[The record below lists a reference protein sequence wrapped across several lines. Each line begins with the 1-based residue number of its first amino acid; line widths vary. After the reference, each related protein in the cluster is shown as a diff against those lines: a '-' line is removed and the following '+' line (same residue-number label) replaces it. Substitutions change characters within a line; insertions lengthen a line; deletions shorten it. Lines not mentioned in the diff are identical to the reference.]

1 MEPNATAFAAMKN
14 DEAAFGDLDC
24 DLNKVDG
31 AVHLVG
37 IGGIGM
43 SALARL
49 LLGRGIAVSGSD
61 KAESEILKELAGL
74 GATVSV
80 GHNVSNIRKA
90 AAVAVSTAITA
101 DNPEVNYAREHNVP
115 IWHRSQL
122 LAALT
127 AGKRLVAVS
136 GTHGKTTTTG
146 MIGQVLLD
154 CGLDPSIV
162 VGGIF
167 NRIGSNAHSGK
178 SEYFVAESD
187 ESDGTH
193 ANLES
198 YCAVLTNLESD
209 HLENYPGGFTQIQE
223 TMLKFLNHARESVV
237 ICADDPG
244 CRAVM
249 PRILRKMTTYGISA
263 DATYRL
269 ENLAGFKFNVYRDN
283 KLLGEVTLAVPG
295 EHNKLNALA
304 AIAVGMEFGL
314 AFDAIAKSLG
324 EFHGV
329 DRRFQIIGEAKEILI
344 VDDYAHHP
352 TEVQALLKAARQFIE
367 QSKIDGKTGR
377 RLVAL
382 FQPHQPGRLRDFWNE
397 FLASFADADLVLI
410 ADVYIARGAA
420 IPGIDSKTFVSQ
432 LSHKDAHYL
441 GGSVH
446 DLPEK
451 LVPYLK
457 PQDIVLTIGAGDVT
471 GVGPEL
477 LKKLTAV

>member
-1 MEPNATAFAAMKN
+1 LEPNATAFAAMKN
-14 DEAAFGDLDC
+14 DEAAFGNLDC
-24 DLNKVDG
+24 DLNKIDG

-61 KAESEILKELAGL
+61 KAESEILKELEGL
-74 GATVSV
+74 GATISV
-80 GHNVSNIRKA
+80 GHNVANIKKA
-90 AAVAVSTAITA
+90 AAIAVSTAITA
-101 DNPEVNYAREHNVP
+101 DNPEIKYAREHNLP

-154 CGLDPSIV
+154 CDLDPSIV

-167 NRIGSNAHSGK
+167 NRIGSNARSGK
-178 SEYFVAESD
+178 SDYFVAESD

-193 ANLES
+193 ANLDS
-198 YCAVLTNLESD
+198 YFAVLTNLESD

-223 TMLKFLNHARESVV
+223 TMLKFLNHAREEVV
-237 ICADDPG
+237 VCADDAG
-244 CRAVM
+244 CKAIM
-249 PRILRKMTTYGISA
+249 PRVLRKVTTYGVSQ

-269 ENLAGFKFNVYRDN
+269 ENLAGFKFRVFREG
-283 KLLGEVTLAVPG
+283 KVLGEVTLAVPG

-304 AIAVGMEFGL
+304 AIAVGMELGL
-314 AFDAIAKSLG
+314 EFAPIAKSLA
-324 EFHGV
+324 EFRGV
-329 DRRFQIIGEAKEILI
+329 DRRFQIIGEAKDILV

-352 TEVQALLKAARQFIE
+352 TEVQATLKAARQYIE
-367 QSKIDGKTGR
+367 QCKLDGKRER

-382 FQPHQPGRLRDFWNE
+382 FQPHQPGRLRDFWDE
-397 FLASFADADLVLI
+397 FLASFKDADLVLI

-420 IPGIDSKTFVSQ
+420 IPGIDSNSFVSQ

-451 LVPYLK
+451 VVPYLK
-457 PQDIVLTIGAGDVT
+457 PNDLVLTIGAGDVT

-477 LKKLTAV
+477 LKKLTV